1 MDLDDISGFG
11 FQNGVEETEADTN
24 NGNNNN
30 TNNNT
35 SDEED
40 NLEEGFGFGDM

>member
-11 FQNGVEETEADTN
+11 FQNGVEEAEADTN
-24 NGNNNN
+24 NEN
-30 TNNNT
+30 TTTNNNNT

-40 NLEEGFGFGDM
+40 NLEAGFGFGDM